1 MRSKAI
7 RLDGFVGRA
16 RILSALFVCAA
27 LLLGVRLYFIQI
39 VHGEEYRERAK
50 AQYVATSVD
59 TEDRASIFFSEKDG
73 NLVAAAIMQVG
84 WRVAIVPKEITDA
97 EVAFQKLSAVAEIDR
112 ERFFASVSKKDD
124 PYEEVA
130 FRLTDQVAT
139 SIRKEKIPGV
149 ILVQDK
155 WRAYPA
161 QTLGAHVLGFVGYQG
176 DKKVGVY
183 GLERFFQDTLSKTT
197 SGLYVNPFAEI
208 FANLGAALSDD
219 PKENTGSIITSIEP
233 QVQARLGEVLED
245 VMGAYSPNIAAG
257 IVMDPKTG
265 EILAMSVRPTFD
277 PNTFNTVSDAS
288 VFTNPLVENVY
299 EMGSI
304 MKPLTVAMGIDVGAI
319 APHTTYND
327 RGCIEK
333 SGKKICNYDLK
344 ARGVVSMQEVLNQSL
359 NTGVSFIVD
368 TMGQEAFGEYVH
380 AFGFGEHTSID
391 LPNEARGIIR
401 AIERGYDVDYASAS
415 FGQGIAMTALEMIRG
430 LSALANDGVLPSP
443 RVARS
448 VRLESGIVRDIEVPE
463 GPRVLKTETVQTV
476 SDMLVKVYDDALLGG
491 VLKQDH
497 YSIAAKTGT
506 AQIADP
512 GGNGYYKDRW
522 LHSFFGYFPAHDP
535 KFIVFLMAVE
545 PKGAQFA
552 SATLA
557 RPFSD
562 LSKFLIN
569 YYELPPDR

>member
-16 RILSALFVCAA
+16 RILSALFVLVAIF
-27 LLLGVRLYFIQI
+27 LSVRLYFIQI
-39 VHGEEYRERAK
+39 VHGEDYRERA
-50 AQYVATSVD
+50 ASQYVATSVD
-59 TEDRASIFFSEKDG
+59 TEDRASILFSEKDG
-73 NLVAAAIMQVG
+73 SLVAAAIMQTG

-97 EVAFQKLSAVAEIDR
+97 EAAYQKLSSVAAIDR
-112 ERFFASVSKKDD
+112 ERFFASVAKKED

-130 FRLTDQVAT
+130 FRLNDQEA
-139 SIRKEKIPGV
+139 SGIRKEKIPGV
-149 ILVQDK
+149 LLVQDK

-161 QTLGAHVLGFVGYQG
+161 GVLGAHALGFVGYQG

-183 GLERFFQDTLSKTT
+183 GLERFYESTLSKTS

-219 PKENTGSIITSIEP
+219 PQGNRGNVITSIEP
-233 QVQARLGEVLED
+233 QVQARLDEVLDD
-245 VMGAYSPNIAAG
+245 VMGAYSPNISAG
-257 IVMDPKTG
+257 IVMDPKSG
-265 EILAMSVRPTFD
+265 EIVAMAVRPTFD
-277 PNTFNTVSDAS
+277 PNTFNTVSDPS
-288 VFTNPLVENVY
+288 IFTNPLVENVY

-304 MKPLTVAMGIDVGAI
+304 MKPLTVAAGIDAGAI

-333 SGKKICNYDLK
+333 SGKTICNYDLK

-368 TMGQEAFGEYVH
+368 KMGQESFGDYVH
-380 AFGFGEHTSID
+380 AYGFGEKTNID

-430 LSALANDGVLPSP
+430 LSSLANDGVLPSP
-443 RVARS
+443 RIVRS
-448 VRLESGIVRDIEVPE
+448 IRLESGIVRDIEVPE
-463 GPRVLKTETVQTV
+463 GPRVLKSETVQTV
-476 SDMLVKVYDDALLGG
+476 SNMLVKVYDDALLGG
-491 VLKQDH
+491 ILKQDR

-506 AQIADP
+506 AQIAIP
-512 GGNGYYKDRW
+512 GGSGYYKDRW
-522 LHSFFGYFPAHDP
+522 LHSFFGYFPAHEP
-535 KFIVFLMAVE
+535 RFIVFLMAVE

-569 YYELPPDR
+569 YYEIPPDR